1 MASSF
6 RLLAGLRIGVPGRSD
21 REHRPHRFTRKE
33 RKRMTGLSV
42 PELGRRGGGW
52 GVVRSILFVAIAA
65 CGFVGVYW
73 PGSVESYLAVIG
85 FVLIVGG
92 LVVVVTGALTL
103 GRSFTHLPRPRG
115 AGAPAPH
122 PPPCRGRGGPDAC
135 TRAGSTGSCAI
146 PSTAGCCCSRSAGRW
161 PR

>member
-21 REHRPHRFTRKE
+21 REHRPHRFPRKE

-42 PELGRRGGGW
+42 PKLGRRGGGW
-52 GVVRSILFVAIAA
+52 VVLQSILFVAIAA

-85 FVLIVGG
+85 FVLIVSGIV
-92 LVVVVTGALTL
+92 LVVTGALTL
-103 GRSFTHLPRPRG
+103 GRSFTHLPRPRRSG
-115 AGAPAPH
+115 RLHASGIYRLRRHPLYRAGHLPAPGLAL
-122 PPPCRGRGGPDAC
+122 GRGP
-135 TRAGSTGSCAI
+135 
-146 PSTAGCCCSRSAGRW
+146 
-161 PR
+161 